1 MGWQPA
7 DSGPDETQ
15 KKAVGE
21 QPSSFL
27 TGRARRE
34 GPDRDA
40 WGLFVLSAGVLGYE
54 LLLMRVF
61 SVLMWYHFASL
72 AIALALLGLGAGGV
86 LAGFLP
92 WLRNDPWPALGAAAF
107 GLGALGFL
115 GFLAAVRAD
124 PDLARTT
131 LAPFHQPFYQP
142 FAQAG
147 AARPGWGL
155 AVRLAGLAV
164 LAGLP
169 FIGAGVSTAGVLA
182 RHGCR
187 LHRVYAA
194 AVLGSAAGAA
204 GTPLVLTAVS
214 APAALGLSATVGL
227 AASALLGGRRLGRPG
242 LALAVSALA
251 ISAWAQTTGGAE
263 VPFARGQYQE
273 ALLAVRWSP
282 VGRVAAYP
290 LPAGDRTR
298 PFGLSR
304 TYRGPAPAQ
313 VGLVVDDSGYT
324 NLFEGSA
331 ARANPDYFRANL
343 VSLAWHLRPGAR
355 SLLVG
360 PGGGKDLWVALS
372 FPGGRVHA
380 VELNPQVVE
389 MVQEVFGRFTGRP
402 YADPAV
408 TLTVA
413 DARGVVAR
421 DPNRYDVI
429 EASAVFGRLPPA
441 AGAFSLSEDL
451 LHTRESFGAYWDRL
465 TDRGILS
472 ITLFA
477 YENRALRLAA
487 LARDLLD
494 RAGVARPADHVRV
507 VADRGLANLLVSR
520 APLGPDDDRL
530 RSLVARYRFRF
541 LYPPPDGPTMLSRL
555 LDGPSLERELARAR
569 PDLAPPT
576 DDRPFFYYTLRPRD
590 LLGGT
595 GTGREGFDNRGARI
609 LQAALGVVGGLT
621 LLGLLVPFALSD
633 SGFGRVAPAPLAYAG
648 LLGVGYMLLE
658 IGVLKR
664 FTLFLGHP
672 VYAASATLCGF
683 LLGSGLGAAWAA
695 RHTPSRKRLLA
706 VLAAAVVLGL
716 AVAVGVPRWVPAF
729 PDWPMAVRW
738 AAAAGIVLPLAFA
751 LGIPFPAGVALLG
764 PAAGPG
770 LPWLWAV
777 NGAASVLG
785 ALAAVLV
792 AMTWGYTA
800 TLLTGSAAYL
810 VAAAWVPALGKGRTR
825 CAGRLR
831 D

>member
-1 MGWQPA
+1 MGWRPA
-7 DSGPDETQ
+7 DPGPDETLE
-15 KKAVGE
+15 KAVGE

-27 TGRARRE
+27 AGRAQRS
-34 GPDRDA
+34 GPGRDA

-61 SVLMWYHFASL
+61 SVLMWYHLASL
-72 AIALALLGLGAGGV
+72 AIALALLGLGTGGV
-86 LAGFLP
+86 LAGLWP
-92 WLRNDPWPALGAAAF
+92 GLRRDPWPARGAVAF
-107 GLGALGFL
+107 GAGVLGFL

-147 AARPGWGL
+147 AARPGWEL

-169 FIGAGVSTAGVLA
+169 FLGAGVSTAGVLA
-182 RHGCR
+182 RHGPG
-187 LHRVYAA
+187 LHRAYAA
-194 AVLGSAAGAA
+194 VFLGSAAGAA
-204 GTPLVLTAVS
+204 GAPVVLAFVS
-214 APAALGLSATVGL
+214 APAALGLSAAVGFS
-227 AASALLGGRRLGRPG
+227 ATALLGGRRLGRAG
-242 LALAVSALA
+242 LALAVLA
-251 ISAWAQTTGGAE
+251 VFITTWAQATGGAE
-263 VPFARGQYQE
+263 VPLARGQYQKD
-273 ALLAVRWSP
+273 LLAVRWSP
-282 VGRVAAYP
+282 VGRVAAYL
-290 LPAGDRTR
+290 LPPGDRTR

-304 TYRGPAPAQ
+304 TYRGPVPAQ

-331 ARANPDYFRANL
+331 ARGNPDYFRANL
-343 VSLAWHLRPGAR
+343 VALAWHLRPGAR

-372 FPGGRVHA
+372 FPRGRVHA
-380 VELNPQVVE
+380 VEINPQVVE
-389 MVQEVFGRFTGRP
+389 MVQEVFGQFTGRP
-402 YADPAV
+402 YAEPAV

-421 DPNRYDVI
+421 DPDRYDVI

-451 LHTRESFGAYWDRL
+451 LHTRESFRAYWDHL
-465 TDRGILS
+465 TARGILS
-472 ITLFA
+472 VTLFA

-520 APLGPDDDRL
+520 APFGPDDDRL
-530 RSLVARYRFRF
+530 RALVSRYRFRF
-541 LYPPPDGPTMLSRL
+541 LYPPPDGPTTLSRL
-555 LDGPSLERELARAR
+555 LDGRSLERELARTEA
-569 PDLAPPT
+569 DLAPPT

-590 LLGGT
+590 LLGG
-595 GTGREGFDNRGARI
+595 GSAGRDGFDNRGARI
-609 LQAALGVVGGLT
+609 LQAALAVVGGLT
-621 LLGLLVPFALSD
+621 LLGLLVPPALA
-633 SGFGRVAPAPLAYAG
+633 GKGPGPVAPAALVYAG
-648 LLGVGYMLLE
+648 LLGAGYMLLE

-695 RHTPSRKRLLA
+695 RWTPSRSRLLA

-716 AVAVGVPRWVPAF
+716 GMAVGVPRWVPAF
-729 PDWPMAVRW
+729 PDWPTAVRW
-738 AAAAGIVLPLAFA
+738 ATAAGVVFPLAFA

-764 PAAGPG
+764 PAAGST

-785 ALAAVLV
+785 SLAAVLV

-800 TLLTGSAAYL
+800 TLLAGTAAYL
-810 VAAAWVPALGKGRTR
+810 VAAAWVPALGKGKIR
-825 CAGRLR
+825 CADR
-831 D
+831 